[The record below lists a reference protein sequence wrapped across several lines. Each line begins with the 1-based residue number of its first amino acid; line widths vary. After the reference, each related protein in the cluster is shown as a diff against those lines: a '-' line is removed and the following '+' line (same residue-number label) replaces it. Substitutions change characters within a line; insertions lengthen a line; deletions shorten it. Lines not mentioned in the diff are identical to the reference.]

1 MRERLVAIP
10 EIQLPDLD
18 LPYEDGEPL
27 ESDRHVTQMLLCI
40 SILRYAWRD
49 RTDFFVGGNMFI
61 YYSLDQAQQVI
72 AELEGRAPTRV
83 AYRGPDVFVVLNVDR
98 QRERKSWVVWQEGG
112 RYPNVI
118 IELLSPSTAQ
128 IDLTVKKEL
137 YEQVFRTP
145 EYFCWDPF
153 DPQAFVGWRLSAGRY
168 TPIPRDERGWLWSEE
183 LKLWLGPW
191 AGAIQGE
198 EAVWLRYYDAEGKL
212 LPTGEEDAEAERQA
226 RLAAQHQ
233 AEAER
238 QARLA
243 AEQRV
248 QALEAELARLRGKR
262 GRSPR

>member
-1 MRERLVAIP
+1 M
-10 EIQLPDLD
+10 
-18 LPYEDGEPL
+18 
-27 ESDRHVTQMLLCI
+27 
-40 SILRYAWRD
+40 
-49 RTDFFVGGNMFI
+49 
-61 YYSLDQAQQVI
+61 
-72 AELEGRAPTRV
+72 EGRAPKRV

-98 QRERKSWVVWQEGG
+98 QHERKSWVVWQEGG

-153 DPQAFVGWRLSAGRY
+153 DLQAFMGWRLSAGRY
-168 TPIPRDERGWLWSEE
+168 APIPPDERGWLWSGE

-198 EAVWLRYYDAEGKL
+198 EAVWLRYYNAEGKL
-212 LPTGEEDAEAERQA
+212 LPTGRDD
-226 RLAAQHQ
+226 

-248 QALEAELARLRGKR
+248 QVLEAELARLRSKR

>member
-1 MRERLVAIP
+1 MREPLVAIP
-10 EIQLPDLD
+10 EVQLPDLD

-27 ESDRHVTQMLLCI
+27 ESDRHVTQVLLCI
-40 SILRYAWRD
+40 RILRYAWRD
-49 RTDFFVGGNMFI
+49 RSDFFVGGNMFI
-61 YYSLDQAQQVI
+61 
-72 AELEGRAPTRV
+72 
-83 AYRGPDVFVVLNVDR
+83 
-98 QRERKSWVVWQEGG
+98 
-112 RYPNVI
+112 
-118 IELLSPSTAQ
+118 
-128 IDLTVKKEL
+128 KEL

-168 TPIPRDERGWLWSEE
+168 TPIPPDERGWLWSEE

-198 EAVWLRYYDAEGKL
+198 EE
-212 LPTGEEDAEAERQA
+212 
-226 RLAAQHQ
+226 